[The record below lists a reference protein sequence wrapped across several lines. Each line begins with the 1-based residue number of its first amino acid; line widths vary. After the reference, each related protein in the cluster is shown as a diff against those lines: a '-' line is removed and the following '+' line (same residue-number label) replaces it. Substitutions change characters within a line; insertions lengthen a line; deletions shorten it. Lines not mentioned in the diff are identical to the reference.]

1 MLAISLLVDMF
12 PVLWIYVMQVLLI
25 YGLGDFGGMIRE
37 LLIYDLGVSGIV
49 VLIACKMGLQLSII
63 RTRILSIFERI

>member
-12 PVLWIYVMQVLLI
+12 PVLCIYVTEVLLI
-25 YGLGDFGGMIRE
+25 YGLGGSGDMIRE

-49 VLIACKMGLQLSII
+49 VLIACKLGLQLSII
-63 RTRILSIFERI
+63 RT